1 MPVQLA
7 YAHSPLPHAVPQP
20 ASRVEGRDRIYRG
33 TFAEVWALLPEFER
47 TAFALGPDDIVNRA
61 LDTIVRCTDS
71 VQGLPA
77 VPVGVVARE
86 AAMVTHREV
95 VDALRDAVASAGL
108 DPAAAELE
116 AAISAYGAKMALTV
130 ILPDAFHPSG
140 DSRAVRLLCTNS
152 VDCST
157 GPRISA
163 DCCRLELGTQIS
175 PSKTSPQPERWD
187 RERFSNKAV
196 RALLMQALREAGSRF
211 RTAA

>member
-1 MPVQLA
+1 MSVQLA
-7 YAHSPLPHAVPQP
+7 YAHSPLPHAVTQP
-20 ASRVEGRDRIYRG
+20 APRVEGRDRIYRG

-77 VPVGVVARE
+77 VPVGVVPRE
-86 AAMVTHREV
+86 AAMVTHRKV
-95 VDALRDAVASAGL
+95 VDALREAVASAGL
-108 DPAAAELE
+108 DPAGAELE
-116 AAISAYGAKMALTV
+116 AVISAYGAKMALSV
-130 ILPDAFHPSG
+130 ILPDAFYPPG

-163 DCCRLELGTQIS
+163 DCCRIGRGTGII
-175 PSKTSPQPERWD
+175 PGKTRPQPEPWD
-187 RERFSNKAV
+187 REGFSIQAV
-196 RALLMQALREAGSRF
+196 RALLMQALREGGSRF